1 MDNPEELYYESLEEQ
16 YLQECSK
23 FNTGDVVYF
32 EHKNEQDISTCM
44 GTITDKSIKVSIGII
59 VDKSI
64 KKIIKSTIHGE
75 SRLSIICYDIITPK
89 GMFENISE
97 CKITS
102 ASQFIFR
109 EYLKQQPR

>member
-1 MDNPEELYYESLEEQ
+1 MDNPEEVYYESLEEQ

-23 FNTGDVVYF
+23 FNTGNVVYF
-32 EHKNEQDISTCM
+32 EHKSEQ
-44 GTITDKSIKVSIGII
+44 DKSIKTSVGII

-102 ASQFIFR
+102 ASKFIFR